1 MMEAETM
8 SKILEIHS
16 ILTGLITQQNFSLR
30 TAAITCICAAACRS
44 LIRKWTADELRL
56 RSMSCLR
63 DLTSS
68 HVHATCTQCHHKLL
82 ATQ

>member
-1 MMEAETM
+1 
-8 SKILEIHS
+8 
-16 ILTGLITQQNFSLR
+16 
-30 TAAITCICAAACRS
+30 
-44 LIRKWTADELRL
+44 
-56 RSMSCLR
+56 MSCLR

>member
-1 MMEAETM
+1 
-8 SKILEIHS
+8 
-16 ILTGLITQQNFSLR
+16 
-30 TAAITCICAAACRS
+30 

-68 HVHATCTQCHHKLL
+68 HVHATCTQCSPRAISYSMKSHYVPRSFCLTTTEMCLL
-82 ATQ
+82 SKQVSVKINRTSFPAIL